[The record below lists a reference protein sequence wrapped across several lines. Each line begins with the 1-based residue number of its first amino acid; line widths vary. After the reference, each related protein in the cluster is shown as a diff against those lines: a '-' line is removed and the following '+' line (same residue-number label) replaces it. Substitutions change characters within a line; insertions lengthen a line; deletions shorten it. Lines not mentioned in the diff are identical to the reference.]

1 MVEEEVEE
9 NTLGVESLTEK
20 IYKQKEV
27 VATITDN
34 IEQLGATIQQQ
45 QQNLQLNQGALLQLE
60 SLLKELH
67 PDGPPDP
74 RIPLVGDK
82 TTSEGE
88 EKVTT

>member
-20 IYKQKEV
+20 IYKPE
-27 VATITDN
+27 
-34 IEQLGATIQQQ
+34 IQI
-45 QQNLQLNQGALLQLE
+45 L
-60 SLLKELH
+60 LH